1 MLSRYPKN
9 LDKEWENTVNFPQP
23 LVIKQK
29 RDTEVKE
36 NNIFGV

>member
-9 LDKEWENTVNFPQP
+9 LDKEWENIANFPQP
-23 LVIKQK
+23 LVIKHE